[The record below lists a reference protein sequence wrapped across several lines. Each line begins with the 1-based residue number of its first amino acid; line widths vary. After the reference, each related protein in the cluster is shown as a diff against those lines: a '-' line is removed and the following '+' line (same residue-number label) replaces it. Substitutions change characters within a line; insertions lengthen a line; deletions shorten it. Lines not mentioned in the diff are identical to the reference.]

1 MYYPAD
7 QLKEFKRQLEK
18 EGALHHEEVSKE
30 LNNVKLEVES
40 KRHALEWSQ
49 RRAESMVAEVSLIF
63 QVFH

>member
-7 QLKEFKRQLEK
+7 QLKEFKRQQEK
-18 EGALHHEEVSKE
+18 ERALHHEEVSKE
-30 LNNVKLEVES
+30 LNNVILEVES
-40 KRHALEWSQ
+40 KRHALGWSQ